1 MVGLSGGWLS
11 EFFKIEQGKKEL
23 TRALHIFIPFNSS
36 DAISGTSVS
45 FSGFFSLALHISFV
59 MQPLF
64 AYFTRLVPSLSVS
77 YL

>member
-1 MVGLSGGWLS
+1 MEAGFQSS
-11 EFFKIEQGKKEL
+11 FKIEQGKEEL
-23 TRALHIFIPFNSS
+23 TRALHIFIPLIALMQS
-36 DAISGTSVS
+36 DTSVS
-45 FSGFFSLALHISFV
+45 FSGFFSLALHVSIV